1 MENAR
6 IYYGTKLWKLNR
18 ELYAKDQLMPVVRR
32 QCGWLKDKFG
42 FNWQITPKRL
52 NELLSDSDPMKSQ
65 RVMMAMMQMRK
76 IVIADLEKAYSG
88 E

>member
-1 MENAR
+1 
-6 IYYGTKLWKLNR
+6 
-18 ELYAKDQLMPVVRR
+18 MPVVRR